1 MGHNEIVKNK
11 RRDNQDSYG
20 QSFFYHSLSILLKSN
35 LAHKLTPGWMLDRL
49 VPMGAARLRKKKI
62 ILNYQKKRQR
72 KDFAI
77 LWVLGVTFL
86 ASVLVASWG
95 GGALYQK
102 VVSIFSPVANELE
115 DSKTVQAIE
124 SADGKF
130 DPENAFPIYDN
141 LVLDYQPKDIA
152 QETSSNQVLAA
163 NTTPDGR
170 EKWIEI
176 DLSEQRM
183 RAKEGESTL
192 YDFVVSTGKKSTP
205 TPTGEFRPWIKMRY
219 ALMTGGSK
227 AKGTYYYLP
236 NVPYVMYFYQGY
248 GIHGAYWHK
257 KFGTPISNGCINTK
271 PEEMAKIYE
280 WAGPVMPQGH
290 SVVKPTAENP
300 GIRIVIHE

>member
-1 MGHNEIVKNK
+1 MPTRV
-11 RRDNQDSYG
+11 
-20 QSFFYHSLSILLKSN
+20 
-35 LAHKLTPGWMLDRL
+35 
-49 VPMGAARLRKKKI
+49 LRKKKI
-62 ILNYQKKRQR
+62 TINFQKKRRQ
-72 KDFAI
+72 KDFSI
-77 LWVLGVTFL
+77 LWALGVTFL
-86 ASVLVASWG
+86 ASILVVAWSG
-95 GGALYQK
+95 DGALYQK
-102 VVSIFSPVANELE
+102 VMTVFGQVGNELE
-115 DSKTVQAIE
+115 ASTYVQAIE
-124 SADGKF
+124 NSDGKF
-130 DPENAFPIYDN
+130 DSSKATPVFENLA
-141 LVLDYQPKDIA
+141 LDFLPQDIV
-152 QETSSNQVLAA
+152 QHTNDKVLAA
-163 NTTPDGR
+163 NTTADGR

-236 NVPYVMYFYQGY
+236 NVPYVMYFYLGY

-257 KFGTPISNGCINTK
+257 KFGIPISNGCINTK

-280 WAGPVMPQGH
+280 WAGPVMPEGH
-290 SVVKPTAENP
+290 SVVKPTPENP

>member
-1 MGHNEIVKNK
+1 MVLM
-11 RRDNQDSYG
+11 S
-20 QSFFYHSLSILLKSN
+20 
-35 LAHKLTPGWMLDRL
+35 T
-49 VPMGAARLRKKKI
+49 ARLRKKKI
-62 ILNYQKKRQR
+62 TLNYQKKRQR
-72 KDFAI
+72 KYFTI

-86 ASVLVASWG
+86 ASTLVVAWG
-95 GGALYQK
+95 DGALYQK
-102 VVSIFSPVANELE
+102 VMSTFSPVVNDLE
-115 DSKTVQAIE
+115 TSKSVEAIE
-124 SADGKF
+124 NASGEF
-130 DPENAFPIYDN
+130 DPENALPVYEN
-141 LVLDYQPKDIA
+141 LVLDYQPEEVA
-152 QETSSNQVLAA
+152 QKMSSRQVLAA
-163 NTTPDGR
+163 NTTADGR

-227 AKGTYYYLP
+227 AKGDYYYLP
-236 NVPYVMYFYQGY
+236 NVPYVMYFYKGY

-257 KFGTPISNGCINTK
+257 KFGVPISNGCINTK

-280 WAGPVMPQGH
+280 WAGPVMPEGH